1 MTLETRTTI
10 ELGDIRAIEFECAA
24 CHARTAIPI
33 EKFNQPPTRC
43 SSCDSK
49 QWLVMGSQDWED
61 IRRFVGAI
69 RFFSNRAPETFAI
82 RIEITNVSAS
92 GHAVGGRA

>member
-10 ELGDIRAIEFECAA
+10 ELGDIKAIEFECAA
-24 CHARTAIPI
+24 CHAKTTILI
-33 EKFNQPPTRC
+33 EKFTQSPTRC

-49 QWLVMGSQDWED
+49 QWLIHGSQDWD
-61 IRRFVGAI
+61 SIKHFVEAI
-69 RFFSNRAPETFAI
+69 RFFSNRPPEAFAI
-82 RIEITNVSAS
+82 RIEITNTSAS